1 MSVPAYKTF
10 ELAGSITSAL
20 IGMLGIPLPDAL
32 QIGAAGE
39 VPEAA
44 TRFVI
49 FQRPWPAGA

>member
-10 ELAGSITSAL
+10 EFNGSITSAL
-20 IGMLGIPLPDAL
+20 IGMLGMPLAAAF

-49 FQRPWPAGA
+49 FQMPWPAGA